1 MQCVS
6 IGSFIDIRLCLSLMR
21 GICFTSVVKSLGHHG
36 DRPRGLKAHG
46 LHIELDIYCIL
57 ILGSIAAML

>member
-1 MQCVS
+1 
-6 IGSFIDIRLCLSLMR
+6 MR